1 MTPET
6 KDKILTYIAYA
17 ITAVVA
23 IAILMAISNTFD
35 NLFN

>member
-23 IAILMAISNTFD
+23 MAILMAMSNTLN